1 MRQVKTKILLLEDEY
16 GLRES
21 VREYLEDSGFA
32 VDAFESGEEAVDA
45 LWRERYGL
53 LLLDV
58 QVPGINGFEL
68 LSQLRKSGDKTPAIF
83 ITSLTHIDNLA
94 KGFEIGCSDYI
105 KKPFELR
112 ELQLRLEHALR
123 TECFRSHNTTIA
135 LSGRYRYDL
144 HNFVLMDGDRE
155 IPLSKTEKRI
165 LETLVKHRGSVVSI
179 EQFQD
184 EVWGEYMDPANIR
197 VQINKLRRKME
208 EEIIRNVRGLGYKI
222 DA

>member
-1 MRQVKTKILLLEDEY
+1 MKTKILLLEDEY
-16 GLRES
+16 SLRES
-21 VREYLEDSGFA
+21 VREYLEDFGFG
-32 VDAFESGEEAVDA
+32 VDAFENGEEAMDA
-45 LWRERYGL
+45 LYKGRYGL

-68 LSQLRKSGDKTPAIF
+68 LAELRKSGDRTPAIF
-83 ITSLTHIDNLA
+83 ITSLTNIENLA

-112 ELQLRLEHALR
+112 ELQLRLEHALK
-123 TECFRSHNTTIA
+123 TECFRTQNDIIT
-135 LSGRYRYDL
+135 LSDRYSYDL
-144 HNFVLMDGDRE
+144 KNFVLRDGEEE
-155 IPLSKTEKRI
+155 IQLSKTEKRI
-165 LETLVKHRGSVVSI
+165 LEALVKHRGSVVSM

-197 VQINKLRRKME
+197 VQINKLRKKMD